1 MKFKTFISKVAR
13 YLIFFLL
20 QPILGTLLFLLFST
34 GFLYFFFTYL
44 LQLVKKEWQVEVKLK
59 VPFTDYELLLRVPEK
74 K

>member
-34 GFLYFFFTYL
+34 GFLYFCFTYL
-44 LQLVKKEWQVEVKLK
+44 LQLVKKEWQVEVKLEI
-59 VPFTDYELLLRVPEK
+59 PFTDYELLLRVPEK